1 MTDTA
6 TDPIVAALQ
15 VNDAAEAE
23 RLCRLRLQQQPD
35 EPTLLVLLAVSL
47 WRQGRRDEALAI
59 YAGLAHANP
68 DSSVHWGNYAT
79 ALQTAGDLAAAE
91 DALKTLLRLVPD
103 DPDRLDE
110 LGVVQLRLGKPV
122 DARDTLLR
130 AFGKAPDSPRIR
142 IHAARACSVCRDSRA
157 DRLLEPWRTWLPLE
171 DALQFDLAELLTQ
184 TGEAAIAVGLL
195 EELLARNPSHREA
208 QLLCASLY
216 ERVNRLDDAE
226 ALLRK
231 ISDSGAESDEAV
243 RCEIAHQR
251 AELAARR
258 RQYASARS
266 ILEQAGPRNDRD
278 IAHWFALARVC
289 DRLGDTAAA
298 MRALDMAHALQVREM
313 KAAVP
318 HFFEPGAEILANADA
333 RVSADEYRKWP
344 ELRAPDTS
352 QSPVFV
358 VGFPRSG
365 TTLLEQMLDAH
376 PRLQSMDERPFFNML
391 STQLE
396 NSTGLEI
403 PRDLGRL
410 DQRDCDELRK
420 GYLILACGKVP
431 RRWDARLVDK
441 NPLNML
447 WLPMIH
453 RMFPHAKF
461 ILALRHPCDVILS
474 CYMQNFR
481 AAVLAV
487 AGQSLEHLAH
497 AYVAAMRNWLHH
509 VEVFKPDVFVS
520 RYEDLVADTPGQ
532 TRRIASFL
540 GLDDA
545 DAMLNFA
552 ARAREKGYIKTPSY
566 TQVIEP
572 INTTGLG
579 RWQRYREYFE
589 PVLPILAPMLEH
601 WGYTTEAPA
610 AAMEH

>member
-6 TDPIVAALQ
+6 TDLIVAALQ
-15 VNDAAEAE
+15 SNDSVEAE
-23 RLCRLRLQQQPD
+23 RLCRVSLQQQPD
-35 EPTLLVLLAVSL
+35 ESGLRVLLALSL
-47 WRQGRRDEALAI
+47 WRQGRHDAALGI
-59 YAGLAHANP
+59 YADLAHANP
-68 DSSVHWGNYAT
+68 DSSLHWGNYAT
-79 ALQTAGDLAAAE
+79 ALQTAGDLVAAE
-91 DALKTLLRLVPD
+91 DALKALIRLAPD

-110 LGVVQLRLGKPV
+110 LGIVQLRLGKPRE
-122 DARDTLLR
+122 ARDTLLR
-130 AFGKAPDSPRIR
+130 AFGKAPDSPGIR
-142 IHAARACSVCRDSRA
+142 IHAASVCSACRDSRA
-157 DRLLEPWRTWLPLE
+157 DHLLEPWREWLPLD

-184 TGEAAIAVGLL
+184 IGEVASALTL
-195 EELLARNPSHREA
+195 FEELLARNPSHREA

-226 ALLRK
+226 ALVQK
-231 ISDSGAESDEAV
+231 IAASGAQADEDV
-243 RCEIAHQR
+243 RREIAHQR
-251 AELAARR
+251 AELASRR
-258 RQYASARS
+258 HQYALART
-266 ILEQAGPRNDRD
+266 ILEQAGPRNDKD
-278 IAHWFALARVC
+278 IAHWFALARSC
-289 DRLGDTAAA
+289 DKLGDTNAA
-298 MRALDMAHALQVREM
+298 MRALETGHALQIEEM
-313 KAAVP
+313 KIAVP
-318 HFFEPGAEILANADA
+318 HFFEPDAEILPNAET
-333 RVSADEYRKWP
+333 RIGVDEYRRWP
-344 ELRAPDTS
+344 ELRAPGAS

-391 STQLE
+391 AMQLE

-410 DQRDCDELRK
+410 GQRDCDELRK

-431 RRWDARLVDK
+431 RCWNARLVDK

-453 RMFPHAKF
+453 HMFPQAKF

-487 AGQSLEHLAH
+487 AGQSLGHLAR
-497 AYVAAMRNWLHH
+497 AYVAAMENWLYH
-509 VEVFKPDVFVS
+509 VGVFGPDVFVS

-532 TRRIASFL
+532 ARKIAAFL

-545 DAMLNFA
+545 ESMLRFDV
-552 ARAREKGYIKTPSY
+552 RAKEKGYIKTPSY

-572 INTTGLG
+572 INRKGVD
-579 RWQRYREYFE
+579 RWQRYRAYLE
-589 PVLPILAPMLEH
+589 PVLPILRPMLEH
-601 WGYTTEAPA
+601 WHYAVKP
-610 AAMEH
+610 